1 LLSDLSLIL
10 LRHGKFVHGTGVCVF
25 AKSGVLNIKTAA
37 LFHAA
42 MHILAAFFFDFCT
55 LKGIKM

>member
-10 LRHGKFVHGTGVCVF
+10 LRHGKLVHGPGVCVF
-25 AKSGVLNIKTAA
+25 AKSGVLNIKTAR

-42 MHILAAFFFDFCT
+42 AHILAAFFFDFCT